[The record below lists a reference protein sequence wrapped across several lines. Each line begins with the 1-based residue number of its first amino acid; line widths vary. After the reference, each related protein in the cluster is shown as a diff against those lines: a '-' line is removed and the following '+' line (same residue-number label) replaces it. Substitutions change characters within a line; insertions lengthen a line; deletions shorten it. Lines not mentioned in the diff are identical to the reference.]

1 MTLQIEVEGFSS
13 VFLCSNWKCHHDIKT
28 QGNQNTPPGHSSS
41 YFLFLL
47 HLALLYEDRQEDRR
61 HDNPLCGNNYCD
73 CCNSLK
79 PFVNTTTSTASSH
92 LQHRAC
98 QLQTSQRTNKHFLK
112 LGSVVGL
119 CE

>member
-47 HLALLYEDRQEDRR
+47 HLALLVCMKTGRR
-61 HDNPLCGNNYCD
+61 TVDTTIHFAGTITATAD
-73 CCNSLK
+73 C
-79 PFVNTTTSTASSH
+79 
-92 LQHRAC
+92 
-98 QLQTSQRTNKHFLK
+98 
-112 LGSVVGL
+112 
-119 CE
+119 

>member
-47 HLALLYEDRQEDRR
+47 HLSLLYEDRQEDRR

-73 CCNSLK
+73 C
-79 PFVNTTTSTASSH
+79 
-92 LQHRAC
+92 
-98 QLQTSQRTNKHFLK
+98 
-112 LGSVVGL
+112 
-119 CE
+119 